1 MTNIYDNLHGYIKVD
16 EWALKIIDTNE
27 FQRLR
32 KIKQLGL
39 VYNVF
44 AGASHNRFEHS
55 LGVYHL
61 AEKYINFLKVNNN
74 YFTKQD
80 IKNIKTAALIHDIG
94 HGPYSHLF
102 DELFNSCHEERSL
115 AIFKIMNDKYKL
127 NYSTKDID
135 YISNMINPDDTFFS
149 KYPYENR
156 FYLFEIVSNKNGI
169 DIDRMDYLE
178 RDIKMTGLTY
188 GIETHE
194 IMIHSKISDNH
205 IIYKDRCSLIIENF
219 FAVRYILYKRVYTH
233 TTVRAIELMVKDM
246 LLEINN
252 EIDIEKEYLSDMNKF
267 ILLNDSIL
275 DSFIFKD
282 NSKVIEIM
290 SRLNERKLYK
300 LCDNMNNINL
310 NIRFVLDKS
319 VIKYHS
325 KLFPIF
331 ESTDMTHE
339 IEAKLSAHKNEIN
352 YNIYKKNI

>member
-1 MTNIYDNLHGYIKVD
+1 MTSIYDNLHGYIKVD
-16 EWALKIIDTNE
+16 DWALKIIDTNE

-55 LGVYHL
+55 LGVYYL
-61 AEKYINFLKVNNN
+61 AQKYIDFLNTSYN
-74 YFTKQD
+74 YFTEQD

-102 DELFNSCHEERSL
+102 DELFNSCHEERSIS
-115 AIFKIMNDKYKL
+115 IFKIMNDKYKL
-127 NYSTKDID
+127 NYSKKDID
-135 YISNMINPDDTFFS
+135 YICNMINPDDTFFC
-149 KYPYENR
+149 KYPDENR
-156 FYLFEIVSNKNGI
+156 YYLFEIVSNKNGI

-194 IMIHSKISDNH
+194 IMIHSKINNNH

-219 FAVRYILYKRVYTH
+219 FSVRYILYKRVYTH
-233 TTVRAIELMVKDM
+233 VTVRSIELMVKDM

-252 EIDIEKEYLSDMNKF
+252 HIDIKKEFLSDMNKF

-275 DSFIFKD
+275 DTFIHKG
-282 NSKVIEIM
+282 NLKVIEIM

-300 LCDNMNNINL
+300 LCDNMNQINA
-310 NIRFVLDKS
+310 NTRFVLDKS
-319 VIKYHS
+319 IIKYHS
-325 KLFPIF
+325 ILFPIF
-331 ESTDMTHE
+331 ESSYLTHE
-339 IEAKLSAHKNEIN
+339 IKKKLSSHKNEIN